1 MNLLIGSYDSDDE
14 APELKRPPDISRDG
28 PVEQKPTVVADLSG
42 DAQALCKLDQNLEQ
56 QDTETEQHDAFCECT
71 DCSML
76 LLRFM
81 AKHLQTKGIRFK
93 CKLCNAMFTS
103 KDGAADHFRKIH
115 TAEVQAFKKEKMPR
129 LFQNGP
135 SKEELAA
142 LARQRAFAR
151 DKVLGKRLADE
162 DASFGG
168 WAKKEKPAP
177 PPCETPEYEG
187 MMQSEIFTAPP
198 WEGQRPTDDDATEM
212 DREVDKRIT
221 QAQTLRFCKRNVLE
235 VKREVVRC
243 KLCYK
248 TLPSARACEEHIS
261 KDHEED
267 FKKELKMW
275 ERFLFT
281 TCKRQPPFG
290 WVCKICQTFFA
301 SDGACWRHVGKEV
314 YIKFEERHMGAWHEK
329 EDRWG
334 HAEDEEC
341 CGDGINAGGGMS
353 YESVLAFN
361 KAQADEEREN
371 ERLALKKASQ
381 QVQEES
387 SSSDDD
393 EPVGKMQQI
402 EEF

>member
-1 MNLLIGSYDSDDE
+1 
-14 APELKRPPDISRDG
+14 
-28 PVEQKPTVVADLSG
+28 
-42 DAQALCKLDQNLEQ
+42 
-56 QDTETEQHDAFCECT
+56 
-71 DCSML
+71 
-76 LLRFM
+76 
-81 AKHLQTKGIRFK
+81 
-93 CKLCNAMFTS
+93 
-103 KDGAADHFRKIH
+103 
-115 TAEVQAFKKEKMPR
+115 
-129 LFQNGP
+129 
-135 SKEELAA
+135 
-142 LARQRAFAR
+142 
-151 DKVLGKRLADE
+151 
-162 DASFGG
+162 
-168 WAKKEKPAP
+168 
-177 PPCETPEYEG
+177 
-187 MMQSEIFTAPP
+187 MQSEIFTAPP
-198 WEGQRPTDDDATEM
+198 WEGCLVSHTKDYQKITKVHTYELSITYGCKACFEFFFHPASACFPPAGQRPTDDDATEM